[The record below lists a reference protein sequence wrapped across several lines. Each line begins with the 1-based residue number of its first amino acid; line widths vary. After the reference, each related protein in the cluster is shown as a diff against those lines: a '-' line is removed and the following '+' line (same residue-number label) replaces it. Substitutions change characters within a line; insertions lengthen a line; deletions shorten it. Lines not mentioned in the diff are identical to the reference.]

1 MVKTLSSKS
10 LKLVY
15 KYIKIVAYTQ
25 LLSCFRV
32 ESLNNNNILLSSIK
46 EYKLHVSLVTNIKF
60 QTCLLQYKSLNLYNN
75 FLNYNY

>member
-75 FLNYNY
+75 FLNYNC